1 MNEASDQI
9 GELLKAA
16 REKAGMTLDD
26 AVFKTRLPKSA
37 IEALENENFSSFT
50 SPVYAKSFL
59 AQYSGYFNIDAG
71 PWLDAL
77 KPSTFIEGD
86 PLFPVL
92 ELGSV
97 GHEERASIRES
108 TSGWMAALWLLL
120 FSGVLVFG
128 AIQVFHFF
136 ETRLGEENVESKIES
151 PATPMAERRSES
163 SPSDNKAIAPVPD
176 LIPQPPPVAS
186 QPPFEEPP
194 APTPRAIIVR

>member
-59 AQYSGYFNIDAG
+59 AQYSGFFNIDAG

-92 ELGSV
+92 ELGSG
-97 GHEERASIRES
+97 GHEESAPIRGS
-108 TSGWMAALWLLL
+108 ASGWMAAVWLLL
-120 FSGVLVFG
+120 FSGVLVFA
-128 AIQVFHFF
+128 AIKVFHFF
-136 ETRLGEENVESKIES
+136 ETRLGKETVESKAAPLATVGSQPEPS
-151 PATPMAERRSES
+151 PSVPQALAPAPAVIPQATPAAE
-163 SPSDNKAIAPVPD
+163 A
-176 LIPQPPPVAS
+176 PPP
-186 QPPFEEPP
+186 EEPP